1 MTSRR
6 WTTPLSILVFALAL
20 TTAGSAR
27 AQLGFPGI
35 SGHPFDSPSG
45 WGYGTGIAPGISPF
59 DFGSFG
65 ARSYSGVGVI
75 RGFPAPGYGR
85 SIGRRPQTI
94 TSFQS
99 VADAVT
105 LVPGWNGSAHRVR
118 HRH

>member
-27 AQLGFPGI
+27 AQFGFPGA
-35 SGHPFDSPSG
+35 SGHSFDSPFG
-45 WGYGTGIAPGISPF
+45 WGYGTGTAQGIWPF
-59 DFGSFG
+59 DYGSFG
-65 ARSYSGVGVI
+65 GVSYGSLGVI
-75 RGFPAPGYGR
+75 RGFPHPGYGR

-99 VADAVT
+99 VSDAVT
-105 LVPGWNGSAHRVR
+105 LVPGWNGSAHRAR